1 MAGTLAVKVA
11 LSQRLPLKKDQFY
24 NDCIK
29 GNHFRDSEL
38 TALIYVR
45 LKQVGLYSIVNNQS
59 VYLMK

>member
-29 GNHFRDSEL
+29 GNHFQDSKV
-38 TALIYVR
+38 AGSR
-45 LKQVGLYSIVNNQS
+45 LDCTVFVNNQS
-59 VYLMK
+59 IYLMK

>member
-45 LKQVGLYSIVNNQS
+45 LKQFGLYSIC
-59 VYLMK
+59 